1 MILHVF
7 GSFML
12 SRCNIDEK
20 CFVLDESSILS
31 LNRNTQVP
39 FVLEGQWGV
48 LEYMAQRLKKNGIC
62 VVVIAEGAGQVEIF
76 KIFITPF
83 FSIKENC

>member
-1 MILHVF
+1 
-7 GSFML
+7 
-12 SRCNIDEK
+12 
-20 CFVLDESSILS
+20 

-62 VVVIAEGAGQVEIF
+62 VVVIAEGAGQVENIQIF
-76 KIFITPF
+76 K
-83 FSIKENC
+83 